1 MRLRPRQALPGK
13 KGSLVKIEPLT
24 DLDAYDLIADVL
36 VDDRDITETNLKRTL
51 KWALDKAT
59 EADDLKE
66 RIAELEAQLRLWHLA
81 AQRTA

>member
-1 MRLRPRQALPGK
+1 
-13 KGSLVKIEPLT
+13 VKIEPLT

-81 AQRTA
+81 GRRTA

>member
-1 MRLRPRQALPGK
+1 
-13 KGSLVKIEPLT
+13 VKIEPLT